1 MIFVSI
7 ALLVVAAIALGIGIV
22 SSSVPPLVVSIVATL
37 AAAGTLWASFIHY
50 RRDAAEHGLP
60 VVGLGGNQPRNP
72 GYPEAYSANGS
83 PSVATAAA
91 AHTNPAAAAA
101 APPAAPAPAPVA
113 STWAPPAG
121 WDHLDEERATALVS
135 AFGLEELHEL
145 RRHEVEHG
153 FRQPVLA
160 EIDQRITTI
169 VELRRRAEGA
179 VPERPLKA
187 R

>member
-7 ALLVVAAIALGIGIV
+7 ALLVVAAISLGIGIV
-22 SSSVPPLVVSIVATL
+22 SSSVPPLVVSILATL

-50 RRDAAEHGLP
+50 RKEAAEQGLP

-72 GYPEAYSANGS
+72 GYPESYAAPGDGHV
-83 PSVATAAA
+83 PTAAMA
-91 AHTNPAAAAA
+91 QPVAV
-101 APPAAPAPAPVA
+101 APVPVVHVTAA
-113 STWAPPAG
+113 SAVPPG
-121 WDHLDEERATALVS
+121 WDDLDETRVVSLVS
-135 AFGLEELHEL
+135 AFNLDELHEL

-153 FRQPVLA
+153 FRQPVIA

-169 VELRRRAEGA
+169 VDLRRAA
-179 VPERPLKA
+179 TPATSRPLKA

>member
-22 SSSVPPLVVSIVATL
+22 SSSVAPLVVSILATL

-50 RRDAAEHGLP
+50 RKEAAEGGLT

-72 GYPEAYSANGS
+72 GYPEVYGAPTNGAA
-83 PSVATAAA
+83 PAVA
-91 AHTNPAAAAA
+91 PAPRPAGPYAA
-101 APPAAPAPAPVA
+101 APAVAPSSV
-113 STWAPPAG
+113 PAG
-121 WDHLDEERATALVS
+121 WDDLDEHRAVSLVS
-135 AFGLEELHEL
+135 AFNLDELHEL

-153 FRQPVLA
+153 FRAPVVA
-160 EIDQRITTI
+160 EIDQRISTI
-169 VELRRRAEGA
+169 IDLRRAA
-179 VPERPLKA
+179 APQSRPLKA